1 MIGDEIFG
9 PMDLK
14 YQVVGSH
21 ISHCPSSFET
31 NSTDFQTVLY
41 LGKFLQYSVRGFAF
55 RILTVI
61 ILKCPN
67 LMVIVISCY
76 FGSFPMS

>member
-21 ISHCPSSFET
+21 ISHCPSSFEA

-41 LGKFLQYSVRGFAF
+41 LGKFLQYFVRGFAKDF
-55 RILTVI
+55 AVI
-61 ILKCPN
+61 IQYAP
-67 LMVIVISCY
+67 I
-76 FGSFPMS
+76 